1 MLAWLIQS
9 YQRLGLAGSLV
20 ILAGVLLSAL
30 FYRGKEGER
39 YSITRHFISE
49 LGELGVS
56 RMAPLFNASLILAGL
71 LFIFML
77 IGVGFDMNTPWGYI
91 AMSAGIVTAAACVCV
106 GIFPM
111 NQINPHTI
119 AAMTYFRSGLVTV
132 LLFSVAI
139 ILQPA
144 ARRVIP
150 LYVLFFGVLALAA
163 YAAFLLYAGSA
174 AKKQAQNVLDTE
186 KVLARPRFW
195 WMAFLEWLVLIST
208 IVWFLAV
215 CSAR

>member
-71 LFIFML
+71 LFILML

-150 LYVLFFGVLALAA
+150 LYVLFFGVLSLAA
-163 YAAFLLYAGSA
+163 YTAFLLYAGRA

-186 KVLARPRFW
+186 KVRARPRFW

-208 IVWFLAV
+208 IVWFLVV